1 MLSTG
6 MMCAGSASISHAQYP
21 MLSTRPLAVPMDCIC
36 VSLSQEV
43 MCLRPKRKLNRSAR
57 TEGKDGMPHLVAQLL
72 CLLLQQDVLL
82 LVAADVLGVTDAL
95 HVLQLL
101 VGNLQLLLVVVVL
114 FDFGLEVLKLLL
126 EGIRNL
132 VSPSTEP

>member
-1 MLSTG
+1 
-6 MMCAGSASISHAQYP
+6 
-21 MLSTRPLAVPMDCIC
+21 
-36 VSLSQEV
+36 
-43 MCLRPKRKLNRSAR
+43 
-57 TEGKDGMPHLVAQLL
+57 MPHLVAQLL

>member
-1 MLSTG
+1 MAL
-6 MMCAGSASISHAQYP
+6 
-21 MLSTRPLAVPMDCIC
+21 
-36 VSLSQEV
+36 
-43 MCLRPKRKLNRSAR
+43 
-57 TEGKDGMPHLVAQLL
+57 PHLVAQLL
-72 CLLLQQDVLL
+72 GLLLQQDVLL

-95 HVLQLL
+95 HMLQLL

>member
-1 MLSTG
+1 

-21 MLSTRPLAVPMDCIC
+21 MPSTRPLAVPMDCIC

-43 MCLRPKRKLNRSAR
+43 MCLRPKRKLNR
-57 TEGKDGMPHLVAQLL
+57 TGCKDRGVRMALPHLVAQLL
-72 CLLLQQDVLL
+72 GLLLQQDVLL

>member
-1 MLSTG
+1 MAL
-6 MMCAGSASISHAQYP
+6 
-21 MLSTRPLAVPMDCIC
+21 
-36 VSLSQEV
+36 
-43 MCLRPKRKLNRSAR
+43 
-57 TEGKDGMPHLVAQLL
+57 PHLVAQLL
-72 CLLLQQDVLL
+72 GLLLQQDVLL

>member
-1 MLSTG
+1 
-6 MMCAGSASISHAQYP
+6 
-21 MLSTRPLAVPMDCIC
+21 
-36 VSLSQEV
+36 
-43 MCLRPKRKLNRSAR
+43 
-57 TEGKDGMPHLVAQLL
+57 MPYLVAQLL
-72 CLLLQQDVLL
+72 GFLLQQDVLL

-101 VGNLQLLLVVVVL
+101 MGNLQLLLVVVVL

-126 EGIRNL
+126 EGTRNL